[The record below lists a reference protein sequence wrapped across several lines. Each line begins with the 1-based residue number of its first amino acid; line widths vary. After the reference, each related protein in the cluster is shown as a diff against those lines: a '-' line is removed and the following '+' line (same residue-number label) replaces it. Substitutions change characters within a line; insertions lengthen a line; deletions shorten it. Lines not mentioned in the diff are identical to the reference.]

1 MDRRELVR
9 AYYETI
15 DADEY
20 ERLRGLLADDFQQ
33 ERSDMTLNGADTFVR
48 FMREERPETD
58 TTHAIEAVYES
69 DDGMAVEGVL
79 RRADGSVWFRFVDV
93 FRVETGKLCRLET
106 YTRSPD

>member
-33 ERSDMTLNGADTFVR
+33 KRGDMTLDGADTFVR

-58 TTHAIEAVYES
+58 TTHAVESVYES
-69 DDGMAVEGVL
+69 DDGVAVEGVL
-79 RRADGSVWFRFVDV
+79 RRADGSVWFRFVDS
-93 FRVETGKLCRLET
+93 FGFEDGHIAFLRT
-106 YTRSPD
+106 YTH